1 MNKRN
6 VSIAR
11 FVQDLYDLMGMNGV
25 SQSDFFFKYVEEDD
39 AFMVD
44 AFEDESVIYF
54 DDVTITIKPN

>member
-6 VSIAR
+6 VSIAT

-44 AFEDESVIYF
+44 AFADEGVIYF
-54 DDVTITIKPN
+54 DNFTIKVTPR

>member
-25 SQSDFFFKYVEEDD
+25 SQSDFFIRYVEEDD

-44 AFEDESVIYF
+44 AFEGEGVIYF
-54 DDVTITIKPN
+54 DNFTIKVIPR